1 MALMPSRP
9 AQGYQP
15 FVFTPDAQ
23 AEADK
28 IARRRQMAQAL
39 LEQGMTPL
47 GGTEMVSG
55 MAVRRSPLEGI
66 AKLAQAYVGKSEQDK
81 SDEAMKKLA
90 TDQQQAR
97 AADLRRVSDIAGAEP
112 EDGVQD
118 PALRRKAIAEAM
130 IASPYPDVQQA
141 GYAEMMKTQ
150 TAEPVA
156 VDAGDRV
163 EYRDKHTGRVLFVVS
178 KSASP
183 DAQLREK
190 GAQQRHSTPSGSAIL
205 NEQGQWGR
213 WGNVSPYQ
221 QQSLANQRAGL
232 QLQGANTYW
241 NTGMDIPIPGI
252 PSFAPGAGPR
262 GPALG
267 VPAQGPA
274 SAPAAGATAQPP
286 AAAPA
291 SATPAG
297 LTPKDASELKAKRI
311 EEAPGAR
318 KALDYTNQITD
329 HSLEQIKI
337 LKESGGMNAITG
349 PVAGR
354 LPSVRGESTTAQ
366 AALDALNSALSV
378 TALQEMRDQSKT
390 GGAVGQVTEREWAF
404 LARAKANLI
413 QSQTTEQFEKNLQ
426 TLEETLRRL
435 QTRAREAYA
444 NTYGGEA
451 SGGSP
456 GGGSGGSSG
465 ADDPLGLRGR

>member
-23 AEADK
+23 AEAEK

-55 MAVRRSPLEGI
+55 MAVKRSPLEGI

-97 AADLRRVSDIAGAEP
+97 MADLRRVSDLAGAPP

-130 IASPYPDVQQA
+130 IASPYPDMQQA

-163 EYRDKHTGRVLFVVS
+163 EYRDKHTGRVLFVVP

-183 DAQLREK
+183 DTQLREK
-190 GAQQRHSTPSGSAIL
+190 GAQERHATPSGSAIL
-205 NEQGQWGR
+205 GEQGQWGR

-252 PSFAPGAGPR
+252 PSFAPGSGPR
-262 GPALG
+262 GPMAG
-267 VPAQGPA
+267 APGAAQPPAV
-274 SAPAAGATAQPP
+274 PAAGAAAASGP
-286 AAAPA
+286 AAA
-291 SATPAG
+291 PAG
-297 LTPKDASELKAKRI
+297 LTPKDAAELKAKRI
-311 EEAPGAR
+311 EEAPMAR

-329 HSLEQIKI
+329 HALEQIKI
-337 LKESGGMNAITG
+337 LRESGGMNAITG

-354 LPSVRGESTTAQ
+354 LPSVRGQSTTAQ
-366 AALDALNSALSV
+366 AALDALNSALSI
-378 TALQEMRDQSKT
+378 TALQEMREQSKT
-390 GGAVGQVTEREWAF
+390 GGAVGQVTEREWGF

-413 QSQTTEQFEKNLQ
+413 QSQTTEQFEKNLR
-426 TLEETLRRL
+426 TLEEVVNRL
-435 QTRAREAYA
+435 QTRAREAYVT
-444 NTYGGEA
+444 TYGGED
-451 SGGSP
+451 SGGA
-456 GGGSGGSSG
+456 SSG

>member
-262 GPALG
+262 GPAAG
-267 VPAQGPA
+267 APGAGAAGAGAAAQTPAP
-274 SAPAAGATAQPP
+274 APAAASGP
-286 AAAPA
+286 AA
-291 SATPAG
+291 PAG
-297 LTPKDASELKAKRI
+297 LTPKDAAELKAKRI
-311 EEAPGAR
+311 EDAPAAR
-318 KALDYTNQITD
+318 KALEQTNQVVGNA
-329 HSLEQIKI
+329 LEQIKI
-337 LKESGGMNAITG
+337 LKESGGLGAITG

-354 LPSVRGESTTAQ
+354 LPNVREQSTTAQ
-366 AALDALNSALSV
+366 AALDTLSNV
-378 TALQEMRDQSKT
+378 LSMTALQQMREASKT
-390 GGAVGQVTEREWAF
+390 GGAVGQVTEREWPRLAAAF
-404 LARAKANLI
+404 ANLV
-413 QSQTTEQFEKNLQ
+413 QTQGTAQFEKNLERLTQ
-426 TLEETLRRL
+426 TL
-435 QTRAREAYA
+435 QDIQSRANSAYSSA
-444 NTYGGEA
+444 YGGETP
-451 SGGSP
+451 GGSA
-456 GGGSGGSSG
+456 G
-465 ADDPLGLRGR
+465 ADDPLGIRGR